1 MEIKKD
7 YKAMMCSDG
16 LCARQIINT
25 SFCFNVIIL
34 LSLYN
39 YLLILQ
45 IGKSRLRAVQG
56 AVQSHTATTAE
67 LKGNF
72 VSTPSSTLFLT
83 LLHYRAFLQGK
94 GFQRER
100 GPAVVNIPKWSKTMK
115 ARLELRVMTFSVTFS
130 GTGA

>member
-45 IGKSRLRAVQG
+45 IGNRAVKGAVQG
-56 AVQSHTATTAE
+56 HTATTAE

-83 LLHYRAFLQGK
+83 LLHYWAFLQGK